1 MGSRRILADH
11 SPYPVAKT
19 GSSLWYAL
27 HSRMREYAAL
37 AILLLASHDA
47 SAATPERTLLAEPPK
62 PLKNFV
68 LTDQQG
74 SSFGLAQLKG
84 APALVFFG
92 FTHCPTICP
101 AALQQLRQLERDH
114 ARELGATRIVVVS
127 VDGERDTPSA
137 MRDWLS
143 PVSKRFIGI
152 TGPSKSVRDIAA
164 QFSAAFYKT
173 QGKSP
178 QDYLVEH
185 NAQIF
190 LIDAHSQ
197 LRATFF
203 NAPTTTIAQV
213 TESIASDK

>member
-1 MGSRRILADH
+1 M
-11 SPYPVAKT
+11 
-19 GSSLWYAL
+19 
-27 HSRMREYAAL
+27 
-37 AILLLASHDA
+37 LLFATHA
-47 SAATPERTLLAEPPK
+47 FSAATPERTLLAAPPK

-68 LTDQQG
+68 LTDQHG
-74 SSFGLAQLKG
+74 NSFGLAQLKG

-92 FTHCPTICP
+92 FTHCPTVCP

-114 ARELGATRIVVVS
+114 ARELGATRIVVIS

-143 PVSKRFIGI
+143 PLSKRFTGV
-152 TGPSKSVRDIAA
+152 TGPSTSVRDIAG
-164 QFSAAFYKT
+164 QFSAAFYKS
-173 QGKSP
+173 QGKSA

-190 LIDAHSQ
+190 LIDASGQ

-203 NAPTTTIAQV
+203 DAPTTTIAQV
-213 TESIASDK
+213 TASIASAP